1 MFETLDKI
9 LLAGLGALSM
19 TRERAEK
26 VFDEAVKR
34 GQEVRADREKFV
46 ADLMDSA
53 QKARANLEEII
64 RRQLRLA
71 LEEMDV
77 PSREQAQRIE
87 AKLDTLLA
95 RSPVPSGTVSP

>member
-26 VFDEAVKR
+26 VFDEAVRR

-53 QKARANLEEII
+53 QKARANLEEIV
-64 RRQLRLA
+64 RRQLRAA

-77 PSREQAQRIE
+77 PSREQMQRIE
-87 AKLDTLLA
+87 AKIDALLA
-95 RSPVPSGTVSP
+95 RTPSTVP